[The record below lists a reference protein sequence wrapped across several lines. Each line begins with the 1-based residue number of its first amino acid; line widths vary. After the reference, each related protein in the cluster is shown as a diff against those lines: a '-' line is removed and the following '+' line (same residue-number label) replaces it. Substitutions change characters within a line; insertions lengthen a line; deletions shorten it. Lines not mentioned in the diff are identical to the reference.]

1 MRVLDQKFVM
11 GGYGGRA
18 GRGGSTSRQESK
30 ADSIVIVQDMRE
42 RSGNSQ
48 TGVRACFN
56 TKHKAQFSKIFSNIA
71 VLLYFLSTIQPEL
84 GTMEELK
91 YVTKNPVLS
100 EYEKPRRNFQQG
112 EIFVA
117 NVDPTKFSYYLAT
130 DNYGKT
136 DGSSAQERYK
146 AVMDLLSMPLSPAV
160 LSKYEVITVS
170 ALERA
175 RNTEV
180 FSDWAAKTVG
190 ADKPLSDA
198 KWQELFN
205 LRRTVAALEKKWP
218 KTAAPSTSAA
228 TASRTVCYAGGKEGH
243 RKDSF
248 PEAKK
253 PSLPAPA
260 KSSVKTQSV
269 KTVSFV
275 KLAQSD
281 LDAKLEKIAELAVSE
296 LVKQGWKQQP

>member
-1 MRVLDQKFVM
+1 M
-11 GGYGGRA
+11 
-18 GRGGSTSRQESK
+18 
-30 ADSIVIVQDMRE
+30 IVHDMHE
-42 RSGNSQ
+42 RSGSSQ
-48 TGVRACFN
+48 TGVRACL
-56 TKHKAQFSKIFSNIA
+56 KPGAQFSKYFSIIA
-71 VLLYFLSTIQPEL
+71 VLVCVLSTIQPKL
-84 GTMEELK
+84 GRMEESRC
-91 YVTKNPVLS
+91 VTEKPVLS
-100 EYEKPRRNFQQG
+100 EYEKPPRNFQQG

-117 NVDPTKFSYYLAT
+117 NGDPTKLSYNLAA
-130 DNYGKT
+130 DDYGKT
-136 DGSSAQERYK
+136 DGSSPQESYK

-160 LSKYEVITVS
+160 LSKYEVITGN
-170 ALERA
+170 AQERA

-228 TASRTVCYAGGKEGH
+228 AASRTVCYAGGKEGH

-253 PSLPAPA
+253 PSSPAPA
-260 KSSVKTQSV
+260 RSSVKMQSV
-269 KTVSFV
+269 KTGSFV

-281 LDAKLEKIAELAVSE
+281 LDVKLEKAAELAVSE
-296 LVKQGWKQQP
+296 LAKQDGRQ

>member
-1 MRVLDQKFVM
+1 M
-11 GGYGGRA
+11 
-18 GRGGSTSRQESK
+18 
-30 ADSIVIVQDMRE
+30 IVHDMHE
-42 RSGNSQ
+42 RSGSSQ
-48 TGVRACFN
+48 TGVRACL
-56 TKHKAQFSKIFSNIA
+56 KPGAQFSKYFSIIA
-71 VLLYFLSTIQPEL
+71 VLVCFLSTIQPKL
-84 GTMEELK
+84 GRMEESRC
-91 YVTKNPVLS
+91 VTEKPVLS
-100 EYEKPRRNFQQG
+100 EYEKPPRNFQQG

-117 NVDPTKFSYYLAT
+117 NGDPTKLSYNLAA
-130 DNYGKT
+130 DDSDYGKT
-136 DGSSAQERYK
+136 DGSSPQESYK

-160 LSKYEVITVS
+160 LSKYEVITGN
-170 ALERA
+170 AQERA

-198 KWQELFN
+198 KWQELLN

-218 KTAAPSTSAA
+218 KTAVPSTSAA
-228 TASRTVCYAGGKEGH
+228 AASRTVCYVGGKEGH

-253 PSLPAPA
+253 PSSPASA
-260 KSSVKTQSV
+260 RSSVKMQSV
-269 KTVSFV
+269 KMGSFV

-281 LDAKLEKIAELAVSE
+281 LDVKLEKAAELAVSE

>member
-1 MRVLDQKFVM
+1 MP
-11 GGYGGRA
+11 
-18 GRGGSTSRQESK
+18 
-30 ADSIVIVQDMRE
+30 VIVHDMHE

-56 TKHKAQFSKIFSNIA
+56 TKYKAQFSKIFSNIA

-100 EYEKPRRNFQQG
+100 EYEKPPRNFQQG

-117 NVDPTKFSYYLAT
+117 NGDPTKLSYNLAA
-130 DNYGKT
+130 DDYGKT
-136 DGSSAQERYK
+136 DGSSPQERYK
-146 AVMDLLSMPLSPAV
+146 AGMDLFSIPLSTEVP
-160 LSKYEVITVS
+160 SKYEVITDN
-170 ALERA
+170 AQERA
-175 RNTEV
+175 RSIEV
-180 FSDWAAKTVG
+180 LSDWAAKTVG
-190 ADKPLSDA
+190 ADKPLSDTE
-198 KWQELFN
+198 WQELFN
-205 LRRTVAALEKKWP
+205 LRRTVAALEKKRP

-228 TASRTVCYAGGKEGH
+228 AANRTVCYVGGKEGH

>member
-1 MRVLDQKFVM
+1 M
-11 GGYGGRA
+11 
-18 GRGGSTSRQESK
+18 
-30 ADSIVIVQDMRE
+30 
-42 RSGNSQ
+42 
-48 TGVRACFN
+48 C
-56 TKHKAQFSKIFSNIA
+56 
-71 VLLYFLSTIQPEL
+71 FLSTIQPRL

-91 YVTKNPVLS
+91 YGAKNSVLS

-130 DNYGKT
+130 NNYGKT

-160 LSKYEVITVS
+160 LSKYEVITVN

-198 KWQELFN
+198 KWQELLN
-205 LRRTVAALEKKWP
+205 LRRTVAALKKKGP
-218 KTAAPSTSAA
+218 KAGVPSTSAA
-228 TASRTVCYAGGKEGH
+228 AASRTVCYVGGKEGH
-243 RKDSF
+243 RKGSL

-253 PSLPAPA
+253 PSSPAPA
-260 KSSVKTQSV
+260 QSSVKTQSAT
-269 KTVSFV
+269 TVSFV

-281 LDAKLEKIAELAVSE
+281 LDAKLEKAAELAVAE

>member
-1 MRVLDQKFVM
+1 MP
-11 GGYGGRA
+11 
-18 GRGGSTSRQESK
+18 
-30 ADSIVIVQDMRE
+30 VIVHDMHE

-48 TGVRACFN
+48 TGVRECFN
-56 TKHKAQFSKIFSNIA
+56 TQHKVQFSKNFSTIA
-71 VLLYFLSTIQPEL
+71 VLVCFLSTIQPKL
-84 GTMEELK
+84 GTMEESK
-91 YVTKNPVLS
+91 YVTEKPVLS
-100 EYEKPRRNFQQG
+100 EYEKPPRNFQQG

-117 NVDPTKFSYYLAT
+117 NGDPTKLSYNLAA
-130 DNYGKT
+130 DDYGKT
-136 DGSSAQERYK
+136 DGSSPQERYK

-180 FSDWAAKTVG
+180 FSDWAAKTASVG
-190 ADKPLSDA
+190 AYKPLSDA
-198 KWQELFN
+198 KRQELLN

-228 TASRTVCYAGGKEGH
+228 TASRTVCYAGGREGH
-243 RKDSF
+243 RKGSF

-253 PSLPAPA
+253 PSSPAPA
-260 KSSVKTQSV
+260 RSSVKMQSV
-269 KTVSFV
+269 KTGSFV

-281 LDAKLEKIAELAVSE
+281 LDVKLENLKAAELAVSE

>member
-1 MRVLDQKFVM
+1 MP
-11 GGYGGRA
+11 
-18 GRGGSTSRQESK
+18 
-30 ADSIVIVQDMRE
+30 VIVHDMHE

-48 TGVRACFN
+48 TGVRECFN
-56 TKHKAQFSKIFSNIA
+56 TQHKVQFSKNFSTIA
-71 VLLYFLSTIQPEL
+71 VLVGFLSTIQPKL
-84 GTMEELK
+84 GTMEESK
-91 YVTKNPVLS
+91 YFTEKPVLS
-100 EYEKPRRNFQQG
+100 GYEKARRNFQQG

-117 NVDPTKFSYYLAT
+117 FVDPTKFSYYLAA
-130 DNYGKT
+130 DSYGKT
-136 DGSSAQERYK
+136 DGSSPQERNK
-146 AVMDLLSMPLSPAV
+146 AGMDLFSIPLSTEV
-160 LSKYEVITVS
+160 LSKYEVITDN
-170 ALERA
+170 AQDRA
-175 RNTEV
+175 RSTEV
-180 FSDWAAKTVG
+180 FSDWAAKIVG
-190 ADKPLSDA
+190 ADKPLSDTE
-198 KWQELFN
+198 WQELFN
-205 LRRTVAALEKKWP
+205 LRRTVAALEKKGP
-218 KTAAPSTSAA
+218 KTAVPSTSAA
-228 TASRTVCYAGGKEGH
+228 AANRTVCYVGGKEGH

>member
-1 MRVLDQKFVM
+1 MP
-11 GGYGGRA
+11 
-18 GRGGSTSRQESK
+18 
-30 ADSIVIVQDMRE
+30 VIVHDMHE

-48 TGVRACFN
+48 TGVRECFN
-56 TKHKAQFSKIFSNIA
+56 TQHKVQFSKNFSTIA
-71 VLLYFLSTIQPEL
+71 VLVCFLSTIQPKL
-84 GTMEELK
+84 GTMEESK
-91 YVTKNPVLS
+91 YVTEKPVLS
-100 EYEKPRRNFQQG
+100 EYEKPPRNFQQG

-117 NVDPTKFSYYLAT
+117 NGDPTKLSYNLAA
-130 DNYGKT
+130 DDYGKT
-136 DGSSAQERYK
+136 DGSSPQESYK

-160 LSKYEVITVS
+160 LSKYEVITGN
-170 ALERA
+170 AQERA

-190 ADKPLSDA
+190 ADKPLSDTE
-198 KWQELFN
+198 WQELFN
-205 LRRTVAALEKKWP
+205 LRRTVAALEKKRP
-218 KTAAPSTSAA
+218 KTAVPSTSAA
-228 TASRTVCYAGGKEGH
+228 AANRTVCYVGGKEGH